1 MNNIALLTD
10 SACDISCEFAQKYN
24 IKIVPLRINFSNRT
38 FRDRED
44 ITPPELYD
52 MLKNEIPKTSLPSS
66 EDVYSAFQ
74 KIKNEKFE
82 KVLYIG
88 ISSGLSGT
96 YNFIKMLGIEF
107 FGDNFYSFDTKTLS
121 SGEGLL
127 VKKTAEMIEN
137 NNTISEI
144 LEELNEV
151 RKKMFAEFVVKD
163 ITYLS
168 RGGRIGKV
176 AGTLGSLLRIC
187 PIIRVND
194 DGVYETAGKS
204 MGFSR
209 SLQIMLNQMQNK
221 FNDLKIIVEI
231 VHGLEESTAK
241 TILDKIKKFSNVVQ
255 STIIPVTALL
265 GVHTGPGLIGIIA
278 YES

>member
-24 IKIVPLRINFSNRT
+24 IKIVPLRINFSDRT

-255 STIIPVTALL
+255 STIIPVTAVL